1 MNGWRRWRRL
11 QRRLD
16 RDLRRGLDAEHRD
29 EPEHDQPAPRWDPED
44 DRAPEPERHRPHEHG
59 RGHDHRERMRA
70 AIRARLRAHL
80 RAHRYWLAHH
90 LHHPGGLRHYFGA
103 HLHRR
108 LFMWFGAS
116 IFLTAASVSAVMHL
130 TGGRSPGRGFAGLL
144 IAGVALWMVA
154 GKIAR
159 RIARPL
165 SELVHVA
172 KEIGAGRLRARASVH
187 PWRIGEIDLLARAIN
202 DMAARIEQQI
212 ADQRE
217 LLAGVSHEIR
227 TPLARIRVLLEL
239 GRQNGAT
246 PENFDELEREVIE
259 IDTLVGELLASARL
273 DFAALSPRPLDGAEA
288 ARRALERAG
297 LGCGMLVLPP
307 EGDPL
312 RFEGDATLV
321 ARALANLLDNARRH
335 GGGARTLRVGRS
347 AGFITFEVEDS
358 GPGFPS
364 DGKSKERAE
373 GSLGLGL
380 VLVRRIADAHHGSL
394 TLANRAEGGARATIA
409 FPTAPSS
416 GPA

>member
-1 MNGWRRWRRL
+1 VRPDRR
-11 QRRLD
+11 D
-16 RDLRRGLDAEHRD
+16 R
-29 EPEHDQPAPRWDPED
+29 
-44 DRAPEPERHRPHEHG
+44 
-59 RGHDHRERMRA
+59 RERRRA
-70 AIRARLRAHL
+70 EGRAHLRAHL
-80 RAHRYWLAHH
+80 RAHRYWMGHH
-90 LHHPGGLRHYFGA
+90 LHHPGGIRHYFGA

-116 IFLTAASVSAVMHL
+116 IFLTAASVSAVMRL
-130 TGGRSPGRGFAGLL
+130 TGGHSPGRGFVGLFV
-144 IAGVALWMVA
+144 AGVALWMVA

-172 KEIGAGRLRARASVH
+172 KEIGAGHLRARASVH
-187 PWRIGEIDLLARAIN
+187 PWRIGEIDVLARAIN
-202 DMAARIEQQI
+202 DMASRIEQQI

-239 GRQNGAT
+239 GRQNGAK
-246 PENFDELEREVIE
+246 PETFDELEREVIE

-273 DFAALSPRPLDGAEA
+273 DFAALSPRPLDGGEV
-288 ARRALERAG
+288 ARRALDRAG
-297 LGCGMLVLPP
+297 LGAGMLVLPP
-307 EGDPL
+307 AADGTL

-335 GGGARTLRVGRS
+335 GGGVKVLRVERTP
-347 AGFITFEVEDS
+347 GFVSFVVEDG

-364 DGKSKERAE
+364 AGQNTQRAE

-394 TLANRAEGGARATIA
+394 TLANRPEGGARATIA
-409 FPTAPSS
+409 LAAPV
-416 GPA
+416 AADA